1 MTLTLEQNAR
11 LRLAAAGGAISIRPL
26 DLMLTEDPEE
36 APSKISSVIG
46 IHFGFLVH
54 FGSVDRNS
62 IVLEFHRG
70 WRVLVPED
78 EEKVFSYIVDTYRM
92 PGVIEEFGLSY
103 EEAMNL
109 YRMNES
115 FIREHG
121 TLDHTDL
128 ALIRAAQKAM
138 ADAQSAAAPDT
149 PIPGDVVE
157 GAYYD
162 GKYPF
167 GSGVV
172 VSTPSWGFGVHF
184 CAHAYCPWLTVNND
198 GKPHVNT
205 SGGPFFSADK
215 TKYEPIGETTR
226 LFCDFGHAG
235 PCGNGSIRW
244 PAKVRAWR
252 LSKDARI

>member
-1 MTLTLEQNAR
+1 MHALTLEQNAR
-11 LRLAAAGGAISIRPL
+11 LRLAAAGGAVSVRPL
-26 DLMLTEDPEE
+26 DLMLPEE
-36 APSKISSVIG
+36 PDDNSTKVSSVIG
-46 IHFGFLVH
+46 IHFGLL
-54 FGSVDRNS
+54 DKNS
-62 IVLEFHRG
+62 IMLEFHRG
-70 WRVLVPED
+70 WRALED
-78 EEKVFSYIVDTYRM
+78 GDKRKVFFYIVKTYRM
-92 PGVIEEFGLSY
+92 PDVIEEFGLTY

-109 YRMNES
+109 YRLNEG

-128 ALIRAAQKAM
+128 VLIRAAQKAM
-138 ADAQSAAAPDT
+138 AEAQTAAAPDT
-149 PIPGDVVE
+149 PIPGDMVE

-172 VSTPSWGFGVHF
+172 VPTPSWGFGVHF
-184 CAHAYCPWLTVNND
+184 CAQPYCPWLTVGKD
-198 GKPHVNT
+198 GKVYINT

-215 TKYEPIGETTR
+215 TKYEPVGETTR

-244 PAKVRAWR
+244 PSKVRSWR
-252 LSKDARI
+252 INKEAGI

>member
-1 MTLTLEQNAR
+1 MHALTLEQNAR
-11 LRLAAAGGAISIRPL
+11 LRLAAAGGAVSVRPL
-26 DLMLTEDPEE
+26 DLMLPEE
-36 APSKISSVIG
+36 PDDNSTKVSSVIG
-46 IHFGFLVH
+46 IHFGFL
-54 FGSVDRNS
+54 DKNS

-70 WRVLVPED
+70 WRALED
-78 EEKVFSYIVDTYRM
+78 GDKSKVFFYIVKTYRR
-92 PGVIEEFGLSY
+92 PGIIEEFGLTY

-109 YRMNES
+109 YRLNEG

-121 TLDHTDL
+121 TLDKADFSI
-128 ALIRAAQKAM
+128 IRAAQKAM
-138 ADAQSAAAPDT
+138 AEAQSAAAPDT
-149 PIPGDVVE
+149 PIPGDMVE

-167 GSGVV
+167 ENGVV
-172 VSTPSWGFGVHF
+172 VPTPSWGFGVHF
-184 CAHAYCPWLTVNND
+184 CADPYCPWLTVNND

-205 SGGPFFSADK
+205 SGGPFFYADK

-252 LSKDARI
+252 IKKDAEI